1 MGRFIG
7 LRVLKTSIGAT
18 LAIILAK
25 AIGLQYAVSA
35 GVITILSIQ
44 NTKKKSITL
53 AFQRFE
59 STVMAL
65 GIAAI
70 LFTVFGYNAISFGV
84 FLLIF
89 IPFTVK
95 FNLTDGIV
103 VSSVLVTH
111 LLVEESISFYWM
123 KNEILLM
130 AVGAGI
136 GILLNA
142 YMPKIEGEIK
152 EDQRYIEDSIRK
164 ILLNMA
170 HTLRSHSVYI
180 DEEKTF
186 QDLEK
191 RLEKANERARQHLDN
206 YIMHEVKYYVQYME
220 MRTTQ
225 FTILEHMR
233 KHIVKFEMTPTQTE
247 IVASFAEKIALELH
261 EYNSAEE
268 LLEEFKLVL
277 EACRIQELPKT
288 REEFE
293 SRAIL
298 FQFLNDLEYLL
309 EVKRDFKNNLDREE
323 IGYFWPNEK

>member
-7 LRVLKTSIGAT
+7 LRVFKTAIGAT

-35 GVITILSIQ
+35 GVITILTIQ

-65 GIAAI
+65 GMAAI

-84 FLLIF
+84 FFLLIF

-111 LLVEESISFYWM
+111 LLVEKSISFYWM

-130 AVGAGI
+130 TVGAGI

-152 EDQRYIEDSIRK
+152 EDQRYIEESIRK

-180 DEEKTF
+180 DEEQTF

-191 RLEKANERARQHLDN
+191 RLKEANDRARQHLDN
-206 YIMHEVKYYVQYME
+206 YIMHEVKYYVEYME

-233 KHIVKFEMTPTQTE
+233 KHIVKFEMTPTQQKC
-247 IVASFAEKIALELH
+247 SKFCREKIALELH

-268 LLEEFKLVL
+268 LLKEFKLVL
-277 EACRIQELPKT
+277 EACRIQELPKM
-288 REEFE
+288 REEL
-293 SRAIL
+293 RAE
-298 FQFLNDLEYLL
+298 QY
-309 EVKRDFKNNLDREE
+309 
-323 IGYFWPNEK
+323 YFNF